1 MIELPISLCSRH
13 ICLDLIIT
21 GCSNQSM
28 SSPED
33 RLRDLGITLPG
44 MYSAIGTYRAAK
56 REGNL
61 VYVSGHGPLD
71 LDRLSGDPGEAIS
84 FESGLGALIQGKVG
98 SDIALEDARA
108 AARTVGLFLL
118 AALRAEL
125 GSLDHVT
132 SIVKVFGMVNAA
144 PGFTDTPSVIDGCS
158 NLLVEVFGDAIGSH
172 ARTAIGVAELPLNI
186 PVEIEMVVAVTF

>member
-1 MIELPISLCSRH
+1 
-13 ICLDLIIT
+13 
-21 GCSNQSM
+21 M
-28 SSPED
+28 SGPED
-33 RLRDLGITLPG
+33 RLRELGITLPG
-44 MYSAIGTYRAAK
+44 MYSAIGTYLPAK

-61 VYVSGHGPLD
+61 VYISGHGPLD
-71 LDRLSGDPGEAIS
+71 LDRLTGDIGDKIS
-84 FESGLGALIQGKVG
+84 FDSGLGALIQGKVG
-98 SDIALEDARA
+98 SDIGLEDAKV

-144 PGFTDTPSVIDGCS
+144 PGFTNTPSVVDGCS
-158 NLLVEVFGDAIGSH
+158 DLLIEVFGDAIGSH

-186 PVEIEMVVAVTF
+186 PVEIEMVVAVAL